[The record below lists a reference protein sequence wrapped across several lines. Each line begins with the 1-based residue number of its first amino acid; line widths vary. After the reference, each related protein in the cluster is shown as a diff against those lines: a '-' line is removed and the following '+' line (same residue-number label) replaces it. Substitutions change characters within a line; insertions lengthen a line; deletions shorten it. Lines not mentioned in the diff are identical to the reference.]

1 MNKASNRV
9 NIINFIRG
17 VEPRLPIDLL
27 DTLKREIELVN
38 QYELPATWLIQY
50 DALINPE
57 FTDVLKEL
65 DDRHE
70 IGIWFEVVQPMTER
84 AGLAWHG
91 RYPWDWHANVGFSI
105 GYTPDE
111 RVLLADLFMEEFKRQ
126 FGYYPRSAGSWFMDA
141 HLLGHLSD
149 RYGIVA
155 SCNCK
160 DQWGTD
166 GYTLW
171 GGYYNGAYYPS
182 RLNGFMPAQTAEG
195 QIPVPVF
202 RMLGSDPIYQYDA
215 ADYGY
220 GQSVITLEPV
230 YTGAAGGG
238 GSPEWVRWFFDTNF
252 NVPQLSFG
260 YTQVGQENSFGWE
273 RLSAG
278 LTDQIA
284 LLADWSREGRV
295 RVETLAES
303 GAWFKERYPVTPA
316 SSIIGLEDWRKSGKQ
331 SLWYCS
337 RFFRVNLLKDGARFC
352 LRDVHLFDERYEE
365 RYLRD
370 VCETE
375 ECWYDT
381 LPVMDAGRW
390 SDGNVR
396 PGIVPVVRNESGD
409 WTPVEADRLERVEV
423 DGQGAVEGE
432 GGGEVDSE
440 VEGAVDGEGD
450 GDRMALALVLADGTE
465 MAIVMEERCITI
477 RSDLPDWGLQFIWG
491 DATAE
496 IRHTTD
502 RIQYE
507 YEGMSYGV
515 GVQGAKLTVEPSDT
529 QHIAD
534 ASAAATA
541 ASVSAADDSAAT
553 SSGSLF
559 AIAEGNAVSLRF

>member
-1 MNKASNRV
+1 MNNANNRV
-9 NIINFIRG
+9 NIINFVRG

-27 DTLKREIELVN
+27 DTLKREIALVN

-50 DALINPE
+50 DALIDPQ

-70 IGIWFEVVQPMTER
+70 IGIWFEVVQPLTDR

-111 RVLLADLFMEEFKRQ
+111 RVLLADLFMEEFHRQ

-171 GGYYNGAYYPS
+171 GGYYNQAYYPS
-182 RLNGFMPAQTAEG
+182 RLNGFMPAQTAKG

-230 YTGAAGGG
+230 YTGAEGGG
-238 GSPEWVRWFFDTNF
+238 GNPEWVRWFFDTSF
-252 NVPQLSFG
+252 GVPQLSFG
-260 YTQVGQENSFGWE
+260 YTQIGQENSFGWE
-273 RLSAG
+273 RISAG
-278 LTDQIA
+278 LIDQIA
-284 LLADWSREGRV
+284 LLADWQREERV

-303 GAWFKERYPVTPA
+303 GAWFKETYPVTPA
-316 SSIIGLEDWRKSGKQ
+316 SSIIALKDWRNSGKQ

-337 RFFRVNLLKDGARFC
+337 RFYRVNLLKDGSKFC
-352 LRDVHLFDERYEE
+352 LRDVHLFDENYEE

-390 SDGNVR
+390 TDGQVR
-396 PGIVPVVRNESGD
+396 PGIVPVVRNGNGEFS
-409 WTPVEADRLERVEV
+409 PAEVDRLERVEA
-423 DGQGAVEGE
+423 DC
-432 GGGEVDSE
+432 
-440 VEGAVDGEGD
+440 
-450 GDRMALALVLADGTE
+450 DRLALALILADGTE
-465 MAIVMEERCITI
+465 MAIAMEERSITI
-477 RSDLPDWGLQFIWG
+477 RSDFPDWGLQLVWG
-491 DATAE
+491 NATAE
-496 IRHTTD
+496 IHYSAD
-502 RIQYE
+502 RIKYM

-515 GVQGAKLTVEPSDT
+515 DVNGAMLIDDPLETKDCKL
-529 QHIAD
+529 
-534 ASAAATA
+534 ASAEDDLMKTQDSAVAI
-541 ASVSAADDSAAT
+541 AADDVHAT
-553 SSGSLF
+553 SGSMFIL
-559 AIAEGNAVSLRF
+559 AQGNKVSLCF

>member
-1 MNKASNRV
+1 MNKANNRV

-50 DALINPE
+50 DALIDPQ
-57 FTDVLKEL
+57 FTAVLKEL
-65 DDRHE
+65 DNRHE
-70 IGIWFEVVQPMTER
+70 IGIWFEVVEPMTER
-84 AGLAWHG
+84 AGLAWRG

-105 GYTPDE
+105 GYTPEE
-111 RVLLADLFMEEFKRQ
+111 RVLLADLFMEEFKQQ
-126 FGYYPRSAGSWFMDA
+126 FGYYPQSAGSWFMDA
-141 HLLGHLSD
+141 HLLSHLSD

-171 GGYYNGAYYPS
+171 GGYYNQAYYPS
-182 RLNGFMPAQTAEG
+182 RLNGFMPAQTEEG

-230 YTGAAGGG
+230 YIGEEGGG
-238 GSPEWVRWFFDTNF
+238 GSPDWVRWFFDTNF

-260 YTQVGQENSFGWE
+260 YTQVGQENSFGWD
-273 RLSAG
+273 RLSEG
-278 LTDQIA
+278 LSDQIA
-284 LLADWSREGRV
+284 LLAEWHREGRV
-295 RVETLAES
+295 LVETLAAS
-303 GAWFKERYPVTPA
+303 GTWFKKEYSVTPA
-316 SSIIGLEDWRKSGKQ
+316 SSIVALEDWRHSGKQ

-337 RFFRVNLLKDGARFC
+337 RFFRVNLLKDGEKFYF
-352 LRDVHLFDERYEE
+352 RDVHRFDERYEE

-370 VCETE
+370 VCESE

-381 LPVMDAGRW
+381 LPIMDAGRW
-390 SDGNVR
+390 ATGNVR
-396 PGIVPVVRNESGD
+396 PGIVPVMRNESGT
-409 WTPVEADRLERVEV
+409 WTPVEADRLEQVEV
-423 DGQGAVEGE
+423 DK
-432 GGGEVDSE
+432 
-440 VEGAVDGEGD
+440 GD
-450 GDRMALALVLADGTE
+450 DRMAVALIHPDGTE
-465 MAIVMEERCITI
+465 MEIVMEERSITI
-477 RSDLPDWGLQFIWG
+477 RSQLPEWGVQLIWG

-496 IRHTTD
+496 ISHTAQQ
-502 RIQYE
+502 IQYQ

-515 GVQGAKLTVEPSDT
+515 DVQGARLIAAQSQTVESVIVAAKDDSPSD
-529 QHIAD
+529 
-534 ASAAATA
+534 
-541 ASVSAADDSAAT
+541 
-553 SSGSLF
+553 SGSLL
-559 AIAEGNAVSLRF
+559 ALAQGNTISFIF